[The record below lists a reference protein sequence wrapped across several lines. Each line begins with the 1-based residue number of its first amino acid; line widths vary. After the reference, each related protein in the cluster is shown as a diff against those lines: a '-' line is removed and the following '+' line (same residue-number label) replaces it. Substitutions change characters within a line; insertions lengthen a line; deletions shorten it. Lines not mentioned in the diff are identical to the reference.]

1 MSVALGELLTVR
13 LVAALA
19 EALGEPLSERDAPE
33 LCDAEGV
40 INVDLVDEAH
50 ALTERDTALDKV
62 ADAHLVGLREAATE
76 SDVECVKEARELGE
90 RQLVGESVGTTE
102 GLELLDA
109 ERPRLAVGH
118 KVAERESPRLPD
130 VEPDPEAARLG
141 VLLTF
146 GLREA
151 LALRVGEPLAL
162 RDTPALREALAL
174 RESLGD
180 GDGDGDALLLA
191 EVLVVEVT
199 QTVTAGDGVL
209 HAEDVPDNDV
219 DGDVE
224 ADASLEGDAGDAE
237 LEAEN

>member
-1 MSVALGELLTVR
+1 MSVVLGEADAVR
-13 LVAALA
+13 RAAALA
-19 EALGEPLSERDAPE
+19 EALGEPLSERDAPA

-40 INVDLVDEAH
+40 INDDLVDEVH
-50 ALTERDTALDKV
+50 ALTVRDTALDNV

-76 SDVECVKEARELGE
+76 SDVECVREARELGE
-90 RQLVGESVGTTE
+90 RQLVGESVATAE
-102 GLELLDA
+102 GLAPLDA
-109 ERPRLAVGH
+109 ERPRLVVGH
-118 KVAERESPRLPD
+118 NVAERESPRLAD
-130 VEPDPEAARLG
+130 VEPDPEAARVG
-141 VLLTF
+141 VLLAF
-146 GLREA
+146 GLRDA

-209 HAEDVPDNDV
+209 HAENEPDIEV
-219 DGDVE
+219 EGDVV
-224 ADASLEGDAGDAE
+224 ADASLEGDAGDTE